1 MILMILQHIFL
12 EHSHYCHPLVIWFEI
27 LLVNFPLI
35 SCDFF
40 LFHCELSM
48 IELVMHLEELR
59 SRKEIRIRLKYNR
72 DVVYGK
78 SGISQDFLGGPVVK
92 ILSSH
97 CREHRFESLV
107 RKLRSHKLTGV
118 AKKKKRKKI
127 WHFPWGKREIKD
139 SLTICKS

>member
-1 MILMILQHIFL
+1 
-12 EHSHYCHPLVIWFEI
+12 
-27 LLVNFPLI
+27 
-35 SCDFF
+35 
-40 LFHCELSM
+40 
-48 IELVMHLEELR
+48 MHLEELR

-97 CREHRFESLV
+97 CRGHRFESLV

-118 AKKKKRKKI
+118 AKKKEKKKKLA
-127 WHFPWGKREIKD
+127 FPMGQEGD
-139 SLTICKS
+139 